1 VEQADRSDEELLVAS
16 TRRPEWLVAFYDRTA
31 PGLLAY
37 FVRRTLG
44 APRAVTV
51 SIGVALLTPEMYDAS
66 VLVRAAD
73 TALYEA
79 KHSGKNTVV
88 VAG

>member
-1 VEQADRSDEELLVAS
+1 M
-16 TRRPEWLVAFYDRTA
+16 PRT
-31 PGLLAY
+31 
-37 FVRRTLG
+37 
-44 APRAVTV
+44 VTV

-66 VLVRAAD
+66 ALVRAAD
-73 TALYEA
+73 AALYEA